1 MKATKPI
8 GWSVFSPSAVP
19 PAVLLALALCVALP
33 GCDALNPAFIDFV
46 GTNFD
51 GITVQ
56 PQGPTSPGHV
66 VIAFRN
72 DTVFDEALLQ
82 SLINA
87 GLDPAL
93 TELENLRPRIRIL
106 VRITF
111 VNGEQL
117 QLEFND
123 GSSTIVHPAVNVL
136 NFPDLT
142 RTERNNVVVQCDVAR
157 VELITLPSVF
167 VPIFFETLRID
178 PGDENTAPFRV
189 QLNTAPPQFVALR
202 EDDTDQFGNT
212 LILRNIDIRDRP
224 APAVGPNCGSVVT
237 ITIAGTLRA
246 PFEINEF
253 GLLVPGVLTTNFR
266 GIAAHPGRF
275 SINIGIR

>member
-1 MKATKPI
+1 METKANKPTV
-8 GWSVFSPSAVP
+8 WSGFSPL
-19 PAVLLALALCVALP
+19 AVLLALALCAAVP
-33 GCDALNPAFIDFV
+33 GCDALNPAFVDFAS
-46 GTNFD
+46 TNFD
-51 GITVQ
+51 GIDVQ

-93 TELENLRPRIRIL
+93 TEVEGLRPRVRIL
-106 VRITF
+106 VRVTF
-111 VNGEQL
+111 VNGEQI

-123 GSSTIVHPAVNVL
+123 GSSTIVHPAVDVL

-142 RTERNNVVVQCDVAR
+142 RTGRNNLVVQCDVAR
-157 VELITLPSVF
+157 VELVTLPSVF
-167 VPIFFETLRID
+167 VPLFFETIRID
-178 PGDENTAPFRV
+178 DGDDDTDPFRV
-189 QLNTAPPQFVALR
+189 QVDTAPPQFVTLR

-212 LILRNIDIRDRP
+212 LTLRNVDVRDRP

-253 GLLVPGVLTTNFR
+253 GALVPGVLNTNFR

-275 SINIGIR
+275 SINVGIR